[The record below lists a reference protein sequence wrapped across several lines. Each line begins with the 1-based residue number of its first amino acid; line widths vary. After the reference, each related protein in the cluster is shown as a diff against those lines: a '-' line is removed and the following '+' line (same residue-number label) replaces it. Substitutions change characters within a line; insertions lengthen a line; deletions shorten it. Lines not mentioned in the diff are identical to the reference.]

1 MAITCEVDAKALL
14 KEDKTETDNIPLDIY
29 FGVFFDGT
37 NNNMIPA
44 NTARDIRRKYSKTDK
59 NQYESEVLSSSA
71 AEMVKNNANRENT
84 KYSNVAILHS
94 YYKGFTEKDNDD
106 KKDGKRLVY
115 KIYVEGAGANDISD
129 IFTGIPGVGLGFG
142 LGKTGVVALVSKA
155 VKTVRTI
162 LSAYNDEDKGNI
174 TLHFDVFGFSRG
186 ATCSRL
192 FSYLVARET
201 GEEVTNSYDERLPNN
216 REAEFGSYYAKQ
228 YYDKKEEKL
237 QFLESDKKGKE
248 WKKITVDFLGIYDT
262 VASIGFLRRK
272 ETDNDGETKDK
283 VNKLS
288 KVFVKNEE
296 FKDNY
301 HDQNVREYGLYSPQL
316 TATVKNTFHICALD
330 EFRENFALTDLGK
343 EIPSNGIE
351 LLLPGCHS
359 DIGGGYIKGETSV
372 FKIKDIGNLSYY
384 KGNPCN
390 SAEGNPDKLTSQ
402 LLKNLG
408 WMMED
413 TAVVQEGDTLI
424 IKREV
429 PYIFSNIP
437 LRLMIDRVEEKLED
451 QRGKV
456 FELPD
461 GVYAVGSESNKFNIE
476 EFYQGL
482 KSIIPSYE
490 GKRLCVLPNS
500 AGENNLVNI
509 SASYKELRRE
519 YLHFTSND
527 TLGWSLANAANKADN
542 NMNVLCRIVYHG
554 DKDDGEMHYMSDYG
568 LDSQESESPLIV
580 LIGKE
585 TD

>member
-1 MAITCEVDAKALL
+1 MALTCEVEAKAPL
-14 KEDKTETDNIPLDIY
+14 KEDKIETDNIPLDIY

-37 NNNMIPA
+37 NNNIIPA

-59 NQYESEVLSSSA
+59 NQYESEVLSSSVTDI
-71 AEMVKNNANRENT
+71 VKNNANRENT

-94 YYKGFTEKDNDD
+94 YYKGYTKTSNEGTTKS
-106 KKDGKRLVY
+106 KQLVY
-115 KIYVEGAGANDISD
+115 KIYVEGAGTNDISD

-162 LSAYNDEDKGNI
+162 LSAYNDEEKGNI

-192 FSYLVARET
+192 FAYLVARET

-216 REAEFGSYYAKQ
+216 REVEFGSYYAKQ
-228 YYDKKEEKL
+228 YYDKNKKKL
-237 QFLESDKKGKE
+237 RFLESDKKGKE

-272 ETDNDGETKDK
+272 ETDKDGDTKDK

-288 KVFVKNEE
+288 KAFVKNEE

-301 HDQNVREYGLYSPQL
+301 HDQNVREYGLYSPRL

-343 EIPSNGIE
+343 KIPSNGIE

-372 FKIKDIGNLSYY
+372 FKIKGIGSLSYY

-390 SAEGNPDKLTSQ
+390 SSEGNPDKLTRQ
-402 LLKNLG
+402 LLKDLG
-408 WMMED
+408 WIKED
-413 TAVVQEGDTLI
+413 TAVVQEGDTLR

-437 LRLMIDRVEEKLED
+437 LRLMIDRVEEKLKG
-451 QRGKV
+451 QREKV

-461 GVYAVGSESNKFNIE
+461 GVYEVGSGLAKFYKGI
-476 EFYQGL
+476 
-482 KSIIPSYE
+482 KDTIPQHE
-490 GKRLCVLPNS
+490 GERLCVFPNS
-500 AGENNLVNI
+500 DGGNMLVNI

-527 TLGWSLANAANKADN
+527 TLGWGLANAANKADN

-568 LDSQESESPLIV
+568 IEPECVNL
-580 LIGKE
+580 
-585 TD
+585 